1 MRPLG
6 SEIEEPRARGVVRE
20 LHVAKGVIAVARPS
34 SRLDAHRLGC
44 ALALCSGLATL
55 AACEPAASVGDA
67 GPGASGSAR
76 SAGSANSARGATT
89 GAASASVASG
99 PSTSVSASAAPDVEP
114 LPTGAPS
121 ASASASTSATSSA
134 SASASTK
141 PSAAPSAKPSAS
153 PTASSTA
160 APSASPTAA
169 PTALPAPAP
178 GSADAVA
185 AEVDAVFQP
194 PKLFKAKFTQTYTL
208 KVQNEKKVSSGTV
221 FVEKPGKIS
230 IRYDAPKQDRVVS
243 DGTTLKV
250 YVAEDKVLY
259 ESRVQGKEV
268 PGAMSFL
275 MGGGIR
281 PSFSFSFHDKST
293 FQDGPVL
300 WGKPRETTA
309 QYESVFFYVDKALL
323 AKKDTGLMRR
333 VLVLDAQGNRNQFD
347 FTSVERPASLDA
359 GEFTF
364 TPPAGTEVKKQ

>member
-1 MRPLG
+1 
-6 SEIEEPRARGVVRE
+6 
-20 LHVAKGVIAVARPS
+20 VASPVRPS
-34 SRLDAHRLGC
+34 SLWPSSLAGGLTAGLSAACSWALCAALVACEASPSPTDVGPSASSKASARPTSS
-44 ALALCSGLATL
+44 ALATGTS
-55 AACEPAASVGDA
+55 
-67 GPGASGSAR
+67 SGSASPSP
-76 SAGSANSARGATT
+76 SAT
-89 GAASASVASG
+89 
-99 PSTSVSASAAPDVEP
+99 AAPELEP
-114 LPTGAPS
+114 LPTSAPLASASASASPSAAPS
-121 ASASASTSATSSA
+121 ASASTQPSTQASTQP
-134 SASASTK
+134 STK
-141 PSAAPSAKPSAS
+141 PSAVASAKPTA
-153 PTASSTA
+153 PTATPTA
-160 APSASPTAA
+160 APSA
-169 PTALPAPAP
+169 ALPPPAP
-178 GSADAVA
+178 GSAEAVA
-185 AEVDAVFQP
+185 ADVDAVFQP

-293 FQDGPVL
+293 FKEGPVL
-300 WGKPRETTA
+300 WGKPKETTA

-323 AKKDTGLMRR
+323 EKKDTGLMRR

-347 FTSVERPASLDA
+347 FASVERPASLDA
-359 GEFTF
+359 GEFSF
-364 TPPAGTEVKKQ
+364 SPPAGTEIKKQ